1 MLNLS
6 WYADDAIDFA
16 ALFIYLYL
24 FLRKDGFI
32 SHVEE
37 DEISVG
43 QPTGAS

>member
-24 FLRKDGFI
+24 FLREYDFI
-32 SHVEE
+32 SYVEKN
-37 DEISVG
+37 EISVG
-43 QPTGAS
+43 QPTEAS